1 MLTFIIVGQ
10 IVPVARAVTCQ
21 IQTLRLV
28 APDGVAIGQSVEI
41 DTVLEITCTAT
52 NENVLARV
60 DLSTQGSNQV
70 LSRNSSGL
78 GSVPVGSKTWNVTIS
93 NSAQA
98 PSSAGTWKVTA
109 QVWVFAGTEIVA
121 AGNRTVDVQVLESA
135 QITSTSSFLSSTSQS
150 TVISVPTSPMPS
162 VPITAALIT
171 FAVIIAGVVIMRR
184 KRQETHQATQDGRL
198 LGAQTKV
205 SISTGYQQLDAALGG
220 GLPLGYAII
229 LVSPP
234 FDERDML
241 LARMISSH
249 ISMGYSVFFLSRDMS
264 RTRDLASKYKQG
276 FYAFNPQADKIPG
289 DKANIF
295 KIQGVQNLNDVN
307 ISLNKAMESS
317 LSKNPNR
324 VLIIDLLSDIL
335 LEHKGLTTRKWL
347 DDFVAKRKADN
358 FTIFGTLNP
367 LVVSEQERQTIMD
380 LFDGIIEIYE
390 KEQTGRPKRYVI
402 VRKMYARKYK
412 DTAIELER
420 DSLF

>member
-1 MLTFIIVGQ
+1 M
-10 IVPVARAVTCQ
+10 
-21 IQTLRLV
+21 
-28 APDGVAIGQSVEI
+28 EI

-52 NENVLARV
+52 NDNILARV
-60 DLSTQGSNQV
+60 DLSTQGISQV

-78 GSVPVGSKTWNVTIS
+78 GSVPAASKTWNVTIS
-93 NSAQA
+93 NRAQA

-150 TVISVPTSPMPS
+150 TVISVPTSPMQS
-162 VPITAALIT
+162 VSIAAALIS
-171 FAVIIAGVVIMRR
+171 FAVIIAGVVVRRRRR
-184 KRQETHQATQDGRL
+184 KREETHQATQDGKL
-198 LGAQTKV
+198 LEAQTKA

-241 LARMISSH
+241 LARMIGSH
-249 ISMGYSVFFLSRDMS
+249 ISMGYSVFFVSHDMS
-264 RTRDLASKYKQG
+264 RTQDLASKYKQG

-335 LEHKGLTTRKWL
+335 LEHKALTTRKWL

-402 VRKMYARKYK
+402 VRKMYARKHK